1 MDERIEQIRKLATE
15 LKKLSHGA
23 GGQSIP
29 HQQRNVLKSNLGIRC
44 LKAIK
49 EYEEEYN
56 KIFGDVKNQ

>member
-1 MDERIEQIRKLATE
+1 MDERIEQLEKLANE

-23 GGQSIP
+23 GGQSIT

-49 EYEEEYN
+49 EYKEEYS
-56 KIFGDVKNQ
+56 KIFGDLND